1 MKGCAAEA
9 GAVGGAKPGDYG
21 PLMIRPLRSCSAPL
35 AVAVLLQL
43 LTAFFGAA
51 FSQETS
57 AEKPPEAMQAARRG
71 TGLPL
76 PRFVSLKSGN
86 VNVRRGPGQGYDVDF
101 TFVRAGLPVE
111 ITQEFDNWRK
121 IRDAEGSE
129 GWVFHSLLSGR
140 RTAVVAPWE
149 TSGQFAARSDPDGA
163 ASVVAYLQPRVVGE
177 VQRCDGAWCLLK
189 GDGFEGWMEQQR
201 LWGVYPEETFE
212 E

>member
-1 MKGCAAEA
+1 MIRALGFRPFVTSCAALLLCA
-9 GAVGGAKPGDYG
+9 PVS
-21 PLMIRPLRSCSAPL
+21 ISAAL
-35 AVAVLLQL
+35 A
-43 LTAFFGAA
+43 
-51 FSQETS
+51 QET
-57 AEKPPEAMQAARRG
+57 AEAPAAVKQNGRQA

-86 VNVRRGPGQGYDVDF
+86 VNVRRGPGQEYGIAF

-149 TSGQFAARSDPDGA
+149 KGGGQHAAHRIADGE
-163 ASVVAYLQPRVVGE
+163 ASVVAYLQPRVVAE
-177 VQRCDGAWCLLK
+177 VERCDGTWCLLK
-189 GDGFEGWMEQQR
+189 GEEFEGWMEQDR
-201 LWGVYPEETFE
+201 LWGVYPEENFE